1 MPIMK
6 PKRRIKMEKI
16 ISGKELSK
24 TIRADV
30 KSKVEQLTEKY
41 KRVPHL
47 AVVLVGED
55 PASKS
60 YVKAKERACKKA
72 LMDSTV
78 IIKDEEISE
87 QDLLD
92 IIEKLNAN
100 PTVDGILVQLPL
112 PDHIDEDKIIDSIK
126 LEKDVDGFHPLNL
139 AYMHLGRK
147 AIYPATPKGIMTMIH
162 SKGID
167 VKGKKA
173 LVIGRSNIVG
183 KPVAMLLLSEHATV
197 TIAHSRT
204 KNLKEECLAS
214 DIIVAAVGRPK
225 MVTADMVKEG
235 AVIIDV
241 GVNRVNGKLVGDVDF
256 EQVKEKASYITPVPG
271 GVGPM
276 TITSLLEN
284 TLECFERRMQND

>member
-1 MPIMK
+1 
-6 PKRRIKMEKI
+6 MEKI

-24 TIRADV
+24 TIRSDV
-30 KSKVEQLTEKY
+30 KNKVEQLTKKY
-41 KRVPHL
+41 KRAPHL

-78 IIKDEEISE
+78 IIKEEDISE
-87 QDLLD
+87 EDLLD
-92 IIEKLNAN
+92 IIEKLNAD

-112 PDHIDEDKIIDSIK
+112 PDHIDEDKIIDSIQ

-256 EQVKEKASYITPVPG
+256 DQVKEKASYITPVPG